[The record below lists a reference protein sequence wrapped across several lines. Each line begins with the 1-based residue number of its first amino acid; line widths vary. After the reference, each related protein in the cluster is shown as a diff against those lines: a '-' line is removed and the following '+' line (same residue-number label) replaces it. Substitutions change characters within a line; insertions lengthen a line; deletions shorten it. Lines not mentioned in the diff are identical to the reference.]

1 MRFKRGKI
9 LLRNM
14 TDSDTEAL
22 RRQLEELKR
31 ENQQLKGKSPDASSD
46 HLIITE
52 GEYSGYPTL
61 TFQRGNKKP
70 FNIGLKKLKAVIEG
84 REEVER
90 FIQKHEV
97 TTEFTNEKKAPGPA
111 TSPHKADGAN
121 FKIDDF
127 LA

>member
-1 MRFKRGKI
+1 
-9 LLRNM
+9 M

-31 ENQQLKGKSPDASSD
+31 ENQRLKGQDPDTNPDLLVISES
-46 HLIITE
+46 
-52 GEYSGYPTL
+52 EYQGYPTL
-61 TFQRGNKKP
+61 TFQRGSKKP

-84 REEVER
+84 KEAVEK
-90 FIQKHEV
+90 FLLKHEV
-97 TTEFTNEKKAPGPA
+97 TTESMNPKKGQGK
-111 TSPHKADGAN
+111 SGSSHKTDGAN